1 MSTFNHLHSAPS
13 RTSFISKIK
22 PKGKSTTVTVSK
34 AMILLIHPPDGN
46 TALHLAA
53 KDNRDVIATI
63 LLNRD
68 CDPNIQNRDVSTST
82 RGQTPMDIPTYNE
95 KVRQVFKDYKSR
107 LPGLPIEVQKL
118 DKKSAEVFTSLL
130 GEESYPHFESRVMLA
145 GEQGTGKTT
154 IARYLVGK
162 SPTRFK
168 MSTDGIE
175 LYNGLSYMDLER
187 KEWLGGEQD
196 FSLEEITVSRSLL
209 REQKRKSIKLPD
221 TPSTSQVVSDIM
233 KGVSIWDS
241 EGDINYKSNE
251 SPSSNAS
258 SSTKTSLTI
267 YENVETILE
276 HQFQTSLED
285 AGSSVI
291 NINKKSQG
299 RVLRQTS
306 TMQDK
311 EDAYE
316 TALLTK
322 HPSSERQSEIP
333 VIGGNILVDSDNVN
347 DQVAQNY
354 TTRKEN
360 TDTSSDTQMCAA
372 SFDNFTS
379 QNEFNDAYITSGFT
393 GDLHIENVT
402 ERGAIRKLKRFFG
415 ITKRVKEVKVSITKE
430 KFLGKSSKVG
440 KKKLHNK
447 NIAPIIIWDFG
458 GQDVF
463 YSTHQTFLT
472 YRAIYI
478 IVLDGSRTLDDPCPC
493 EQYLPGKSGHKTAR
507 DYLLFWTNT
516 IVTYCKGSI
525 YGFPKIMVVLTHK
538 DQVSASEVEQ
548 RRHVIFGEIYTMFHK
563 TPLMQ
568 QLVID
573 DEIFVNA
580 KDKHDPDMAKIKA
593 AIIRESERQPT
604 WGESLPKCFIPLE
617 LEFASL
623 IRRNISL
630 ITLDHLQK
638 INSMQPIRSLSE
650 TELKVFLKF
659 QHSIGKVL
667 YFDERKLAD
676 RIILSPTLLIDAF
689 KSIVTDRRFCEG
701 DKEREE
707 IWDAMGKNGVLSK
720 QAIDSV
726 WKRKKYVTFYKDK
739 DYLLNVMTHLDILVE
754 PKRYG
759 SYHTRITADFYYVAS
774 MVRAIDDSGYLESA
788 DITKRNIAIAFLS
801 PSMMIP
807 PALSF
812 RFISYCLYVWA
823 VRTYGETNRDMLF
836 HRSGVF
842 TVDSSVDM
850 YVVCEDERIVVRL
863 VHAETNTLIMR
874 DMASSVNECLISAL
888 EKISQLYIKT
898 SSDESQHID
907 ASFITS
913 ICCNSP
919 DNPCILPLPRL
930 ANIYKTWT
938 CPSHGIEHNI
948 HTITSWFARKDKEE
962 CEPGCPV
969 TNDDFLKVTPS
980 DLHLRRLSLLFTK
993 NDVRE
998 IAIKLGL
1005 TTKDLD
1011 RVLES
1016 DDSVKWNF
1024 EVLRRCRDSIAVTF
1038 RHIKE
1043 AVATGGQESIHILC
1057 KLVKADSIDF
1067 EKEADKW
1074 DIVPTEEHID
1084 RLAPLVGNNSLPFL
1098 IELGMEFQTWDQ
1110 ITHRQNERDLVRLNK
1125 DILEEWRFQF
1135 CKMHSL
1141 KPTLRNVANAFI
1153 NIGSAWIGLSDITTE
1168 GSFQWTSSQQLT
1180 FTDWNQGPPIQPDSK
1195 TENLSP
1201 DADCVLLHQWY
1212 SWQWTDESCS
1222 YEHTRAM
1229 CEIWMPQ
1236 KKQYLQ
1242 ESLDKAIG
1250 AVNSNKLSI
1259 SKAATE
1265 YGVPRT
1271 TISDHVNGKYDN
1283 HLNGPSKMLTDEEET
1298 SLINY
1303 VKYMAE
1309 RGFPLTRRMLK
1320 AFVISIIEKSGRTTL
1335 FNMEKGPSNKWVNKL
1350 LNRHPEL
1357 SEKLQEQQ
1365 DKARRR
1371 MSNVTVVD

>member
-1 MSTFNHLHSAPS
+1 
-13 RTSFISKIK
+13 
-22 PKGKSTTVTVSK
+22 
-34 AMILLIHPPDGN
+34 MI
-46 TALHLAA
+46 
-53 KDNRDVIATI
+53 
-63 LLNRD
+63 
-68 CDPNIQNRDVSTST
+68 QE
-82 RGQTPMDIPTYNE
+82 QTPLDKLDKPTSNE
-95 KVRQVFKDYKSR
+95 KLRQDYKSR

-118 DKKSAEVFTSLL
+118 DKKSAQVFSSLL

-162 SPTRFK
+162 RPTRFR

-175 LYNGLSYMDLER
+175 LYNGLSYMDLKR

-209 REQKRKSIKLPD
+209 QEVKRKKNRQFQD
-221 TPSTSQVVSDIM
+221 TLSTSKDLSDM
-233 KGVSIWDS
+233 TADASTWDS
-241 EGDINYKSNE
+241 EEDITYKSNV
-251 SPSSNAS
+251 SPSSNS
-258 SSTKTSLTI
+258 PSSTQSSLTK
-267 YENVETILE
+267 YENVKILTDIE
-276 HQFQTSLED
+276 IQDKDDANIIWTSPDHVSDQTSEIQDKDD
-285 AGSSVI
+285 ARSTAI
-291 NINKKSQG
+291 HMDKKSPG
-299 RVLRQTS
+299 HVSGQTS
-306 TMQDK
+306 GKQDK
-311 EDAYE
+311 YDASSTAIHMDKKSPGHVSGQTSGKQDKYDASSTVIHMDKKSPGHVSGQTSKIQDKDDAFE
-316 TALLTK
+316 TAVLAK
-322 HPSSERQSEIP
+322 RSSSNRQSDIS
-333 VIGGNILVDSDNVN
+333 VFGGNSVVDSVN
-347 DQVAQNY
+347 MNKRVAQNY

-360 TDTSSDTQMCAA
+360 TDAANDTQICEA
-372 SFDNFTS
+372 SFDKFTTR
-379 QNEFNDAYITSGFT
+379 NDYHDASIKSSFT
-393 GDLHIENVT
+393 GDLHIETVT
-402 ERGAIRKLKRFFG
+402 ERGVIRKLKRFFG
-415 ITKRVKEVKVSITKE
+415 ITKQVKEVKVSITKE
-430 KFLGKSSKVG
+430 KFLEKSSKVG
-440 KKKLHNK
+440 KKELHNK

-478 IVLDGSRTLDDPCPC
+478 IVLDGSRTLDDPCPY
-493 EQYLPGKSGHKTAR
+493 EQYLPGKSGHKTSR
-507 DYLLFWTNT
+507 DYLLFWINT

-525 YGFPKIMVVLTHK
+525 RGFPKIMVVLTHK
-538 DQVSASEVEQ
+538 DQVSASGVEQ
-548 RRHVIFGEIYTMFHK
+548 RRHDIFGEIFKMFHK
-563 TPLMQ
+563 TPFMQ

-580 KDKHDPDMAKIKA
+580 KDKHDPEMAKIKA

-659 QHSIGKVL
+659 QHSIGKLL

-701 DKEREE
+701 NKKREE
-707 IWDAMGKNGVLSK
+707 IWDAMGKKGVVSK
-720 QAIDSV
+720 QAIESV
-726 WKRKKYVTFYKDK
+726 WKGKKYVTFYKDK

-759 SYHTRITADFYYVAS
+759 SDHTRITADFYYVAS
-774 MVRAIDDSGYLESA
+774 MVRAIDDSGYLQSD

-801 PSMMIP
+801 SSMMIP

-812 RFISYCLYVWA
+812 RFISYCLVCLGGEDL
-823 VRTYGETNRDMLF
+823 YGETNRDMLF

-842 TVDSSVDM
+842 TIDPSVDM
-850 YVVCEDERIVVRL
+850 YVLCEDERIVVRL
-863 VHAETNTLIMR
+863 VHADTNTLIMR
-874 DMASSVNECLISAL
+874 DMASSINECLVSAL

-907 ASFITS
+907 ASFTTS

-930 ANIYKTWT
+930 TNIDKTWT
-938 CPSHGIEHNI
+938 CPSHGIEHNV
-948 HTITSWFARKDKEE
+948 HTITSWFARKDEEE

-969 TNDDFLKVTPS
+969 TNADFLRVTPS
-980 DLHLRRLSLLFTK
+980 DLHLRRLSLLFSK
-993 NDVRE
+993 SEARE
-998 IAIKLGL
+998 IAINLGL
-1005 TTKDLD
+1005 STKDLANT
-1011 RVLES
+1011 LET
-1016 DDSVKWNF
+1016 DDPRKWNF

-1038 RHIKE
+1038 KHIKE
-1043 AVATGGQESIHILC
+1043 AVEASGQEDVHILC

-1074 DIVPTEEHID
+1074 DMVPTEEHID

-1098 IELGMEFQTWDQ
+1098 IELGMEFQTWEQ

-1153 NIGSAWIGLSDITTE
+1153 NIGKNVQIVEKTLSD
-1168 GSFQWTSSQQLT
+1168 
-1180 FTDWNQGPPIQPDSK
+1180 
-1195 TENLSP
+1195 
-1201 DADCVLLHQWY
+1201 
-1212 SWQWTDESCS
+1212 
-1222 YEHTRAM
+1222 
-1229 CEIWMPQ
+1229 
-1236 KKQYLQ
+1236 
-1242 ESLDKAIG
+1242 
-1250 AVNSNKLSI
+1250 
-1259 SKAATE
+1259 
-1265 YGVPRT
+1265 
-1271 TISDHVNGKYDN
+1271 
-1283 HLNGPSKMLTDEEET
+1283 
-1298 SLINY
+1298 
-1303 VKYMAE
+1303 
-1309 RGFPLTRRMLK
+1309 
-1320 AFVISIIEKSGRTTL
+1320 L
-1335 FNMEKGPSNKWVNKL
+1335 F
-1350 LNRHPEL
+1350 
-1357 SEKLQEQQ
+1357 
-1365 DKARRR
+1365 
-1371 MSNVTVVD
+1371 